1 MEKEAKRPADQ
12 IEVVVNGVAREMRAG
27 SSLSDL
33 VGELGLEPSRVA
45 VELNLTIVSRPVW
58 DSSILKDGDRLEIV
72 HFVGGG

>member
-1 MEKEAKRPADQ
+1 MEKEAKRPADL

-45 VELNLTIVSRPVW
+45 VELNLTIVSRAVW
-58 DSSILKDGDRLEIV
+58 DSSILKHGDRLEIV